1 MAEGGK
7 LKEILESGQA
17 PYGYV
22 RGGGS
27 AGGGGQRRGY
37 WSRERT
43 ERAIKGCPDEESLKR
58 EVPIDVLAGALE
70 SVSPTDHESVEW
82 CKSHFKKM
90 PSAAIR
96 KASGQ
101 PPPLPEFRTED
112 DE

>member
-1 MAEGGK
+1 MAKGGK

-17 PYGYV
+17 PGVFV

-27 AGGGGQRRGY
+27 ASGGGRKRGY

-43 ERAIKGCPDEESLKR
+43 ERAIRECPDEDTLKAN
-58 EVPIDVLAGALE
+58 VPTEVLAGALE
-70 SVSPTDHESVEW
+70 SVSPTDHASVEW

-101 PPPLPEFRTED
+101 PDPLPEFQTED
-112 DE
+112 N

>member
-7 LKEILESGQA
+7 YNVPPFYGKA
-17 PYGYV
+17 PYGFV
-22 RGGGS
+22 RG
-27 AGGGGQRRGY
+27 AGRGY

-43 ERAIKGCPDEESLKR
+43 ERAIKECPDEDTLKKN
-58 EVPIDVLAGALE
+58 VPTDVLAGALE

-90 PSAAIR
+90 PSKAIR

-101 PPPLPEFRTED
+101 PDPLPEFQTED
-112 DE
+112 D